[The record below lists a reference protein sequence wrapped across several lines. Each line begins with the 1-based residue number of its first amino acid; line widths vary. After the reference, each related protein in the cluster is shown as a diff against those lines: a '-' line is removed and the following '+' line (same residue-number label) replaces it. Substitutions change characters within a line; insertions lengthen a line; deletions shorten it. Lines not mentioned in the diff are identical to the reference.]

1 MKKYKRI
8 VLSILLSVFIL
19 EGNMLG
25 METYNYVRTK
35 SAHLTVNGRIVCEID
50 NLTNFSGMATR

>member
-1 MKKYKRI
+1 
-8 VLSILLSVFIL
+8 
-19 EGNMLG
+19 